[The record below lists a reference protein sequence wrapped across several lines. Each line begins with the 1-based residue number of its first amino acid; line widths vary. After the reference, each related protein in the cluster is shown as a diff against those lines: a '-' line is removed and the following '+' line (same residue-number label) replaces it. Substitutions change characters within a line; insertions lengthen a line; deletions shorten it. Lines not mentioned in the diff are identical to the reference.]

1 MTEKIDASKQ
11 PKPLT
16 SAKTEDLRRK
26 RARAMSGGSP
36 EGEKAQKERGKLL
49 ARERIDLLLDDDSFE
64 EVDLLVEKRSRE
76 FGLDGKYLPSD
87 GVVTGFGRINGRSV
101 CVYSQDFT
109 VMGGSLGLAHA
120 MKICKIMDLATEAGV
135 PVVGLCDSGGARIQE
150 GVESLGG
157 YAEIFYRN
165 VRASGYVPQISAILG
180 PCAGGAVYS
189 PALTD
194 FVFMIDGTSH
204 MFITGP
210 DVVRNATGE
219 SCDFESLGGAQTHSE
234 RSGVCH
240 FVAGSEQDCFRQIRE
255 LLEYLPQNCNEK
267 AAPAMPSDDPS
278 RKSELLDAIAEM
290 DAKKS
295 YKIHDVIWE
304 IADGH
309 QFFEVHKSFARN
321 MVVGFIRLN
330 GEVIGLVANNPAVL
344 SGALDINAS
353 EKGARFVRFC
363 DAFNIPILT
372 LVDVPG
378 YWPGLEQEWGGIIR
392 RGAKL
397 LYAYCQ
403 STVPKVTVVIR
414 KAYGGAYD
422 VMSSK
427 HIRGDINYAWP
438 CAEIAVMGPQGAVD
452 ILFKREIKAAPD
464 PAKKRAQLIADYTA
478 KFASPYQAAQHG
490 YIDEVIPACE
500 TRPKVIRAFHF
511 LRNKKVTGLKKK
523 HGNIPL

>member
-1 MTEKIDASKQ
+1 MADAPKQ
-11 PKPLT
+11 SPKPLR
-16 SAKTEDLRRK
+16 APKTEALLEKRRK
-26 RARAMSGGSP
+26 AMAGGGP
-36 EGEKAQKERGKLL
+36 EREKAQKDAGKLT
-49 ARERIDLLLDDDSFE
+49 ARERIELLLDDDSFE
-64 EVDLLVEKRSRE
+64 EVDLLVQTRAHE
-76 FGLDGKYLPSD
+76 FGLDKKFLPAD
-87 GVVTGFGRINGRSV
+87 GVVTGFGRVNGRAV

-109 VMGGSLGLAHA
+109 VVGGSLGLAHA
-120 MKICKIMDLATEAGV
+120 MKICKVMDLAIEAGV
-135 PVVGLCDSGGARIQE
+135 PVIGLCDSGGARIQE

-210 DVVRNATGE
+210 EVVRNATGE
-219 SCDFESLGGAQTHSE
+219 VCDFESLGGANTHST

-240 FVAGSEQDCFRQIRE
+240 FVAGSEHDCFRQIRE
-255 LLEYLPQNCNEK
+255 LLEYLPQNCKER
-267 AAPAMPSDDPS
+267 ATPAMPSDDPNRES
-278 RKSELLDAIAEM
+278 PALDAIAEM

-309 QFFEVHKSFARN
+309 QFFEVHKGFAKN
-321 MVVGFIRLN
+321 LVCGFIRLN
-330 GEVIGLVANNPAVL
+330 GESIGVVANNPQVL
-344 SGALDINAS
+344 SGALDIDAS
-353 EKGARFVRFC
+353 EKGARFVRTC

-378 YWPGLEQEWGGIIR
+378 YWPGTEQEHGGIIR

-397 LYAYCQ
+397 LYSYCQ
-403 STVPKVTVVIR
+403 ATVPKVTVVLR

-427 HIRGDINYAWP
+427 HIKGDLNYAWP

-452 ILFKREIKAAPD
+452 ILFKKEIKAAPD
-464 PAKKRAQLIADYTA
+464 SKKKRDELIDDYT
-478 KFASPYQAAQHG
+478 KQFASPYQAAQRG
-490 YIDEVIPACE
+490 YVDEVIQAGL
-500 TRPKVIRAFHF
+500 TRPKVIRAFQF
-511 LRNKKVTGLKKK
+511 LRHKKTEKLPKK

>member
-1 MTEKIDASKQ
+1 M
-11 PKPLT
+11 
-16 SAKTEDLRRK
+16 
-26 RARAMSGGSP
+26 SP
-36 EGEKAQKERGKLL
+36 ESPERAAAQKAQGKLL
-49 ARERIDLLLDDDSFE
+49 ARERIELLLDDDSFE

-76 FGLDGKYLPSD
+76 FGLEARYLPSD
-87 GVVTGFGRINGRSV
+87 GVVTGMGRINGRSV

-109 VMGGSLGLAHA
+109 VLGGSLGLAHA
-120 MKICKIMDLATEAGV
+120 MKICKIMDLAIEAGV
-135 PVVGLCDSGGARIQE
+135 PVIGLCDSGGARIQE

-165 VRASGYVPQISAILG
+165 VQASGAVPQISAILG

-210 DVVRNATGE
+210 EVIRNATGE
-219 SCDFESLGGAQTHSE
+219 SCDFESLGGAQTHAE

-240 FVAGSEQDCFRQIRE
+240 FTAGSEHDCFRQIRE
-255 LLEYLPQNCNEK
+255 LLEYLPQNCHER
-267 AAPAMPSDDPS
+267 AAAAMPSDDPN
-278 RKSELLDAIAEM
+278 RKSEVLDQIAEM
-290 DAKKS
+290 TAQKP
-295 YKIHDVIWE
+295 YRMHDVIWE

-309 QFFEVHKSFARN
+309 QFFEVQKDFARN
-321 MVVGFIRLN
+321 IVVGFLRLN
-330 GEVIGLVANNPAVL
+330 GESVGVVANNPAVL

-363 DAFNIPILT
+363 DAFGIPILT

-403 STVPKVTVVIR
+403 SNVPKVTVVVR

-452 ILFKREIKAAPD
+452 ILFKNDIKKSPD
-464 PAKKRAQLIADYTA
+464 PAKRRAELIADYTA
-478 KFASPYQAAQHG
+478 KFASPYQAAAHG
-490 YIDEVIPACE
+490 YIDEVIAASE
-500 TRPKVIRAFHF
+500 TRPKIIRALRF
-511 LRNKKVTGLKKK
+511 LRNKKVAGVKKK

>member
-1 MTEKIDASKQ
+1 MAAEETKKARSLMS
-11 PKPLT
+11 P
-16 SAKTEDLRRK
+16 KTEELLARRRK
-26 RARAMSGGSP
+26 AMEGGGP
-36 EGEKAQKERGKLL
+36 DKVKAQKSQGKLL
-49 ARERIDLLLDDDSFE
+49 ARERIEMLLDDDTFE
-64 EVDLLVEKRSRE
+64 ELDLLMEKRSHE
-76 FGLDGKYLPSD
+76 FGLDKKFLPAD
-87 GVVTGFGRINGRSV
+87 GVIAGFGRVNGRSV
-101 CVYSQDFT
+101 CVFSQDFT

-120 MKICKIMDLATEAGV
+120 QKICKVMDLAITAGV
-135 PVVGLCDSGGARIQE
+135 PVIGLCDSGGARIQE

-165 VRASGYVPQISAILG
+165 VQASGLVPQISAILG

-194 FVFMIDGTSH
+194 FIFMIDGTSH

-210 DVVRNATGE
+210 DVVKNATGE
-219 SCDFESLGGAQTHSE
+219 TCDFESLGGATTHSTK
-234 RSGVCH
+234 SGVCH

-255 LLEYLPQNCNEK
+255 LIDYLPQNCNEK
-267 AAPAMPSDDPS
+267 PRSVIPADDPGRRS
-278 RKSELLDAIAEM
+278 DLLRSISEM
-290 DAKKS
+290 DAKKA

-309 QFFEVHKSFARN
+309 QFLEVHKGFAKN
-321 MVVGFIRLN
+321 LVCGFLRLN
-330 GEVIGLVANNPAVL
+330 GESVGVVANNPGVL

-353 EKGARFVRFC
+353 EKGGRFVRFC

-378 YWPGLEQEWGGIIR
+378 YWPGIEQEHGGIIR

-397 LYAYCQ
+397 LYSYCQ
-403 STVPKVTVVIR
+403 STVPKVTLILR

-427 HIRGDINYAWP
+427 HIRGDLNFAWP

-452 ILFKREIKAAPD
+452 ILFRSEIKNAAD
-464 PAKKRAQLIADYTA
+464 PVKTRAKLVEDYS
-478 KFASPYQAAQHG
+478 KQFSSPYQAAQRG
-490 YIDEVIPACE
+490 YVDEVIDAE
-500 TRPKVIRAFHF
+500 ESREKLIRAFEF
-511 LRNKKVTGLKKK
+511 LRNKKVERLKKK

>member
-1 MTEKIDASKQ
+1 MEETKKPRALVSSKTQ
-11 PKPLT
+11 
-16 SAKTEDLRRK
+16 DLLERR
-26 RARAMSGGSP
+26 RRAMAGGGP
-36 EGEKAQKERGKLL
+36 EKEKKQREQGKLL
-49 ARERIDLLLDDDSFE
+49 ARERLELLVDDDSFE
-64 EVDLLVEKRSRE
+64 EVDLLVETRCRE
-76 FGLDGKYLPSD
+76 FGLDQCHLPAD
-87 GVVTGFGRINGRSV
+87 GVVAGFARIHGRSV

-109 VMGGSLGLAHA
+109 VLGGSLGLAHA
-120 MKICKIMDLATEAGV
+120 HKICKVMDLALEAKV
-135 PVVGLCDSGGARIQE
+135 PVIGLCDSGGARIQE

-165 VRASGYVPQISAILG
+165 VQASGYVPQISAILG

-194 FVFMIDGTSH
+194 FIFMIEGTSH

-210 DVVRNATGE
+210 EVVRSATGE
-219 SCDFESLGGAQTHSE
+219 SCDFESLGGARTHST

-255 LLEYLPQNCNEK
+255 LLEYLPPNCHER
-267 AAPAMPSDDPS
+267 PPSVMPSDDPARRS
-278 RKSELLDAIAEM
+278 PLLEALAEA
-290 DAKKS
+290 DPKKP
-295 YKIHDVIWE
+295 YRVHEVIWE

-309 QFFEVHKSFARN
+309 QFLEVHKNFARN
-321 MVVGFIRLN
+321 IAVGFIRLN
-330 GEVIGLVANNPAVL
+330 GESVGVVANNPAVL

-363 DAFNIPILT
+363 DAFNIPLLT

-378 YWPGLEQEWGGIIR
+378 YWPGVEQEYGGIIR
-392 RGAKL
+392 KGAKL

-403 STVPKVTVVIR
+403 ATVPRVTVILR

-427 HIRGDINYAWP
+427 HIRGDLNFSWP
-438 CAEIAVMGPQGAVD
+438 SAEIAVMGPQGAVD
-452 ILFKREIKAAPD
+452 ILFRSQIKASPE
-464 PAKKRAQLIADYTA
+464 PERLRQKLLQEYGQ
-478 KFASPYQAAQHG
+478 KFASPYQAAERG
-490 YIDEVIPACE
+490 YVDEVIAAAE
-500 TRPKVIRAFHF
+500 TRPRLIRALQF
-511 LRNKKVTGLKKK
+511 LRNKKAEGLRKK

>member
-1 MTEKIDASKQ
+1 MADNAAHP
-11 PKPLT
+11 PKPPRLI
-16 SAKTEDLRRK
+16 SPKTQALQEKTR
-26 RARAMSGGSP
+26 RAMAGGGP
-36 EGEKAQKERGKLL
+36 EREKAQRAAGKLT
-49 ARERIDLLLDDDSFE
+49 ARERIELLVDDDSFE
-64 EVDLLVEKRSRE
+64 EVDLLVEKRARD
-76 FGLDGKYLPSD
+76 FGLESKYLAAD
-87 GVVTGFGRINGRSV
+87 GVVAGLARVNGRSV
-101 CVYSQDFT
+101 CVFAQDFT

-120 MKICKIMDLATEAGV
+120 QKICKIMDMAVAAGV
-135 PVVGLCDSGGARIQE
+135 PVIGLNDSGGARIQE

-165 VRASGYVPQISAILG
+165 VQASGYIPQISAILG

-194 FVFMIDGTSH
+194 FVFMVDGTSH

-219 SCDFESLGGAQTHSE
+219 SCDFESLGGAETHSA

-255 LLEYLPQNCNEK
+255 LLEYLPQNCREK
-267 AAPAMPSDDPS
+267 PPAVMSSDPPDRRS
-278 RKSELLDAIAEM
+278 SALEAIAEM

-295 YKIHDVIWE
+295 YAVQDVIFE
-304 IADGH
+304 LADGH
-309 QFFEVHKSFARN
+309 RFYEVHKSWARN
-321 MVVGFIRLN
+321 LVVGFIRLA
-330 GEVIGLVANNPAVL
+330 GETVGVVANNPVVL
-344 SGALDINAS
+344 SGALDIAAS

-363 DAFNIPILT
+363 DAFGIPLLT

-378 YWPGLEQEWGGIIR
+378 YWPGLEQEYGGIIR
-392 RGAKL
+392 KGAKL

-403 STVPKVTVVIR
+403 ATVPKVTVVLR

-427 HIRGDINYAWP
+427 HIRGDLNYAWP

-452 ILFKREIKAAPD
+452 ILFRGDLKAAKD
-464 PAKKRAQLIADYTA
+464 PAAKRRELVDGYT
-478 KFASPYQAAQHG
+478 KQFASPYQAAQRG
-490 YIDEVIPACE
+490 YVDEVIPAE
-500 TRPKVIRAFHF
+500 MTRPKVIRAFHL
-511 LRNKKVTGLKKK
+511 LRNKKVETLKKK